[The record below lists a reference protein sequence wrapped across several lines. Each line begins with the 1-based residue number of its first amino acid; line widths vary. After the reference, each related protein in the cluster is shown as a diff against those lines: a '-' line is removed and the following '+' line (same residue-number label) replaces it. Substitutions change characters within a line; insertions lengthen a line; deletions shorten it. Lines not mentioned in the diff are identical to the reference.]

1 MPDELMDEQPS
12 NNQPSDEKET
22 YSTELSARFW
32 GYWGNRLVGNS
43 EIELTV
49 GALLSEN
56 KEVFTSTEWEDVYN
70 NLEWEDVYNNLGW
83 GNVFPHV
90 LKNDSCDDDLNVLC
104 EAGIIRCID
113 DGSKK
118 NKFGFINMLSGGSN
132 PIKTYRFV
140 LPDKEIFN
148 KFLQRHNNINLS
160 DEQLEAIK
168 ALIESQHY
176 FDFEDWTEH
185 YKGEHAA
192 LALGRLVK
200 AGAVRKEKDDYYSF
214 I

>member
-1 MPDELMDEQPS
+1 
-12 NNQPSDEKET
+12 
-22 YSTELSARFW
+22 
-32 GYWGNRLVGNS
+32 
-43 EIELTV
+43 
-49 GALLSEN
+49 
-56 KEVFTSTEWEDVYN
+56 
-70 NLEWEDVYNNLGW
+70 
-83 GNVFPHV
+83 
-90 LKNDSCDDDLNVLC
+90 LNALC

-118 NKFGFINMLSGGSN
+118 NKFGFGNMFLRSN

-148 KFLQRHNNINLS
+148 QFLQRHNNINLS

-168 ALIESQHY
+168 ALIESQLY

-200 AGAVRKEKDDYYSF
+200 AGAVRKEKNDYYSF
-214 I
+214 V